1 MPVRI
6 ITDSAS
12 DLTQEDIAA
21 LGNPRLTVLPL
32 SVTFGKTT
40 YLDGVNLN
48 HQRFYE
54 LLVEGDDLPMTGQ
67 VNPYA
72 FEQAIAQAR
81 EAGEEVVVIT
91 LSGKLSGTNASAMT
105 AAAAFEDGVYVVD
118 SKSVTVGERILVDYA
133 LRLVGEGL
141 GAADIA
147 CALEQAREDIHV
159 VGLLDTLEFLR
170 RGGLGAA
177 DIACALEQAREDI
190 HVVGLLDT
198 LEFLRRGGRI
208 PASAA
213 VLGKLLSIK
222 PVITITDGVV
232 ELLGKARGSKN
243 GRNLLTQQVEA
254 AGGIDFSM
262 PIELAYAGLDDALLR
277 KYVEDSRHIW
287 EGHVELDDLPVHTVG
302 ATIGTHV
309 GPGAIALAFF
319 KR

>member
-1 MPVRI
+1 MTVRI

-12 DLTQEDIAA
+12 DITAADIAA
-21 LGNPRLTVLPL
+21 AGNPALTVLPL
-32 SVTFGKTT
+32 SVTFGQTT
-40 YLDGVNLN
+40 YADGVDLS

-170 RGGLGAA
+170 RGG
-177 DIACALEQAREDI
+177 
-190 HVVGLLDT
+190 
-198 LEFLRRGGRI
+198 RI

-213 VLGKLLSIK
+213 ALGKLLSIK

>member
-1 MPVRI
+1 MTVRI

-12 DLTQEDIAA
+12 DITAADIAA
-21 LGNPRLTVLPL
+21 AGNPALTVLPL
-32 SVTFGKTT
+32 SVTFGQTT
-40 YLDGVNLN
+40 YEDGVDLS
-48 HQRFYE
+48 HRRFYE

-147 CALEQAREDIHV
+147 CALEQAREDV
-159 VGLLDTLEFLR
+159 
-170 RGGLGAA
+170 
-177 DIACALEQAREDI
+177 

-213 VLGKLLSIK
+213 ALGKLLSIK

-287 EGHVELDDLPVHTVG
+287 EGHVALDDLPVHTVG

-319 KR
+319 KQ

>member
-1 MPVRI
+1 MTVRI

-12 DLTQEDIAA
+12 DITAADIAA
-21 LGNPRLTVLPL
+21 AGNPALTVLPL
-32 SVTFGKTT
+32 SVTFGQTT
-40 YLDGVNLN
+40 YEDGVDLT

-72 FEQAIAQAR
+72 FEQVISSAR

-170 RGGLGAA
+170 RGG
-177 DIACALEQAREDI
+177 
-190 HVVGLLDT
+190 
-198 LEFLRRGGRI
+198 RI

-213 VLGKLLSIK
+213 ALGKLLSIK

-287 EGHVELDDLPVHTVG
+287 EGHVALDDLPVHTVG

-319 KR
+319 KQ

>member
-32 SVTFGKTT
+32 SVTFGETT

-48 HQRFYE
+48 HRRFYE

-72 FEQAIAQAR
+72 FEEAIFEAR
-81 EAGEEVVVIT
+81 NAGEEVVVIT
-91 LSGKLSGTNASAMT
+91 LSSKLSGTNGSALT
-105 AAAAFEDGVYVVD
+105 AAANFDEGVYVVD

-170 RGGLGAA
+170 RGG
-177 DIACALEQAREDI
+177 
-190 HVVGLLDT
+190 
-198 LEFLRRGGRI
+198 RI

-213 VLGKLLSIK
+213 ALGKLLSIK

-287 EGHVELDDLPVHTVG
+287 EGHVELDNLPVHTVG

>member
-32 SVTFGKTT
+32 SVTFGETT

-48 HQRFYE
+48 HRRFYE

-72 FEQAIAQAR
+72 FEEAISEAR
-81 EAGEEVVVIT
+81 NAGEEVVVIT
-91 LSGKLSGTNASAMT
+91 LSSKLSGTNGSALT
-105 AAAAFEDGVYVVD
+105 AAANFDEGVYVVD

-170 RGGLGAA
+170 RGG
-177 DIACALEQAREDI
+177 
-190 HVVGLLDT
+190 
-198 LEFLRRGGRI
+198 RI

-213 VLGKLLSIK
+213 ALGKLLSIK

-287 EGHVELDDLPVHTVG
+287 EGHVELDNLPVHTVG

-319 KR
+319 RR

>member
-1 MPVRI
+1 MTVRI

-12 DLTQEDIAA
+12 DITAADIAA
-21 LGNPRLTVLPL
+21 AGNPALTVLPL
-32 SVTFGKTT
+32 SVTFGDNT
-40 YLDGVNLN
+40 YADGVDLT
-48 HQRFYE
+48 HRRFYE

-72 FEQAIAQAR
+72 FERAIAQAR

-147 CALEQAREDIHV
+147 CALEQAREDV
-159 VGLLDTLEFLR
+159 
-170 RGGLGAA
+170 
-177 DIACALEQAREDI
+177 

-213 VLGKLLSIK
+213 ALGKLLSIK

-277 KYVEDSRHIW
+277 KYIEDSRHIW

-319 KR
+319 KQ